1 MVTHFSTNQA
11 RHNVTSLNFIDT
23 PNAIITTPRC
33 HCMYTVY
40 LWSPYVIQSLKKIA
54 GKKCRICAKI
64 ALKFKIEL
72 QNLLKIGEK
81 LPESCA

>member
-1 MVTHFSTNQA
+1 
-11 RHNVTSLNFIDT
+11 
-23 PNAIITTPRC
+23 
-33 HCMYTVY
+33 MYTVY

-72 QNLLKIGEK
+72 KNLPKIGEK
-81 LPESCA
+81 LPESRA